1 MPRKISIKGLQRKL
15 EHLQRDYLIKK
26 RGGKC
31 EMCASKENLIA
42 DHCFSRKVRQLF
54 LDERNITILCNDIC
68 HFKKMYRINNMDAR
82 VLWHVRK
89 REGER
94 AFEEMWD
101 IAGSHK
107 PFPNWSKR
115 WWLNEKLKELRK

>member
-1 MPRKISIKGLQRKL
+1 MPKKPSVKLLQKKL
-15 EHLQRDYLIKK
+15 EHLQRDLLIKK
-26 RGGKC
+26 RDGKC
-31 EMCASKENLIA
+31 EMCRSTKNLIA

-54 LDERNITILCNDIC
+54 LDERNITILCNHNC
-68 HFKKMYRINNMDAR
+68 HFKKTHRINNMDAR
-82 VLWHVRK
+82 ILQHVRC
-89 REGER
+89 REGDD

-115 WWLNEKLKELRK
+115 WWLNEKLKELR